1 MTQLCH
7 LREIPEMADYPPL
20 VCKSLRWQKPAIS
33 GKSLRW
39 QVSVI
44 SGILGARGVICHLR
58 DLIFFIFLNAFYD
71 FL

>member
-39 QVSVI
+39 QNPPHQVARPGD
-44 SGILGARGVICHLR
+44 SGEQLSIARREKILVGERNFG
-58 DLIFFIFLNAFYD
+58 
-71 FL
+71 